1 MDEQVE
7 QVKVNASIAT
17 EVMTSTAGQ
26 VAESMT
32 TTANQ
37 VKKSISE
44 KAAQVSTT
52 LTDLLLEGFDT
63 DDEFEAFKTSEL
75 AEFRGVQ
82 GLENFEVLQEDTG
95 ILVNLQDFYF
105 YMLKK
110 PFPEFAAGMFAAP
123 IALSVMFTVLYMP
136 QFQGLALDETA
147 RSFVNSVNG
156 MMVFPSSSV
165 NDWLLSIH

>member
-1 MDEQVE
+1 M
-7 QVKVNASIAT
+7 NASIAT

-52 LTDLLLEGFDT
+52 LTDILLEGFDT
-63 DDEFEAFKTSEL
+63 EDEFEAFKTSEL

-105 YMLKK
+105 YMLNSTMSKLQTLLKK
-110 PFPEFAAGMFAAP
+110 TFKHPNKFVSTTKLNNCMEGF
-123 IALSVMFTVLYMP
+123 LY
-136 QFQGLALDETA
+136 
-147 RSFVNSVNG
+147 
-156 MMVFPSSSV
+156 
-165 NDWLLSIH
+165 